1 MIARVG
7 ELHLGIRSGLPSSGS
22 WGVAFYLSFL
32 ISAMELTTLLGAH
45 HTVLLWQIFTSVSP
59 AGLKFP

>member
-7 ELHLGIRSGLPSSGS
+7 EMHLGIRSGLPSSGS

-32 ISAMELTTLLGAH
+32 ISAMELTTLLW
-45 HTVLLWQIFTSVSP
+45 V
-59 AGLKFP
+59 